1 MKNTASPA
9 KSAIEELE
17 TLHHLF
23 LTTVEA
29 YSAHWEA
36 VFAQNRKAL
45 DVERK
50 RAKAPKERLHDLRDM
65 VALMRMLKVKP
76 EKGRRRDLKKIE
88 SVLEELSSLTE
99 EWAKPADAK
108 AAK

>member
-1 MKNTASPA
+1 M
-9 KSAIEELE
+9 
-17 TLHHLF
+17 HHLF

-36 VFAQNRKAL
+36 VFASSRKAL
-45 DVERK
+45 DAERK
-50 RAKAPKERLHDLRDM
+50 RAKSSKERLHDLRDI

-88 SVLEELSSLTE
+88 GVLEEVSSLVE
-99 EWAKPADAK
+99 EWAVVAKPAEGK